1 MGIRQPDGD
10 WMKLVYKVERK
21 FRNFPVEKSQ
31 QPVLLDDH
39 HEREA
44 AQLFLVGRDHVDPS
58 LGRKRKE
65 TNIYTVYKYIIWD
78 KKSKTRLH
86 LYVQS
91 YLC

>member
-31 QPVLLDDH
+31 QPVLLDHH

-58 LGRKRKE
+58 LVKMKF
-65 TNIYTVYKYIIWD
+65 
-78 KKSKTRLH
+78 KTHLH

-91 YLC
+91 TLC